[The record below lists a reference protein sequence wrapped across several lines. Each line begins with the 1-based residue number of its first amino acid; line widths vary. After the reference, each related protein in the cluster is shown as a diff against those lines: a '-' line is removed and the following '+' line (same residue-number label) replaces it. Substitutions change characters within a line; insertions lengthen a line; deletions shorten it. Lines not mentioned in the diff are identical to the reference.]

1 MYCKSIIK
9 CTVYIQI
16 GDLSLFQ
23 MSINIEKTKNRSPFY
38 DIIKDEHV
46 NYFPLD
52 HIIAPGDPVK
62 AKNTNSTEQE
72 TEHFI
77 S

>member
-1 MYCKSIIK
+1 
-9 CTVYIQI
+9 
-16 GDLSLFQ
+16 